1 MLRDLPTRFFA
12 LTFGRVMSAV
22 AALTMSAAS
31 IPAAPPAMAA
41 HDTESEMGALPGTR
55 VDTTLQLVI
64 LEAPGCSYCNL
75 FRRYVLPAYSAS
87 PRAREVP
94 LRFVDLNDEAFAQLG
109 LSDPV
114 DLVPTAVLLHNNR
127 EVGRIPGYLGP
138 ENFFHAINHLLA
150 KVE

>member
-1 MLRDLPTRFFA
+1 MLRDLPARFIS
-12 LTFGRVMSAV
+12 LTFGRIMSAL
-22 AALTMSAAS
+22 AALSLSAAS

-41 HDTESEMGALPGTR
+41 HDTESELGTLPGTR
-55 VDTTLQLVI
+55 IETTLQLVI

-75 FRRYVLPAYSAS
+75 FRRYVVPAYTAS
-87 PRAREVP
+87 PRSREIP

-109 LSDPV
+109 LSEPV
-114 DLVPTAVLLHNNR
+114 DLVPTAVLLQNNR
-127 EVGRIPGYLGP
+127 EVGRVRGYLGP

>member
-1 MLRDLPTRFFA
+1 MLRDLAARF
-12 LTFGRVMSAV
+12 LTATISRAMSAL
-22 AALTMSAAS
+22 AALSLSAAS
-31 IPAAPPAMAA
+31 IPAAPPALAA
-41 HDTESEMGALPGTR
+41 HDTESEIGTLPGTR

-94 LRFVDLNDEAFAQLG
+94 LRFVDLHDEAFAQLG
-109 LSDPV
+109 LSAPV
-114 DLVPTAVLLHNNR
+114 DLVPTAVLLQNNR